1 MTNDDLIRIR
11 DLKVRFGSEYAASMY
26 VAKKARK
33 LLKKSKNLLSESEA
47 IEWII
52 LERTDADLEAYMNEY
67 RHRIRKRRYNLI
79 NEYMSMIDSK
89 RVRKQFQLS
98 ALQSNT
104 ASKLMIDYGDLDQYD
119 STRLR
124 ILMKEYW
131 LDHLQK
137 DITDISIHA

>member
-1 MTNDDLIRIR
+1 MKTDNLLRIK
-11 DLKVRFGSEYAASMY
+11 DLKARLGSEYAASMY
-26 VAKKARK
+26 VAKKARI
-33 LLKKSKNLLSESEA
+33 LLIKSNNLLSESEA
-47 IEWII
+47 IEWVI
-52 LERTDADLEAYMNEY
+52 LQKTDADLEAYINEY
-67 RHRIRKRRYNLI
+67 RHRIRTRKYDLI

-89 RVRKQFQLS
+89 SLKKQFQSS
-98 ALQSNT
+98 ALKSNT
-104 ASKLMIDYGDLDQYD
+104 ASKLIIDYGDLGPYN